1 MPGNSPSR
9 LQAGRSPAR
18 EAPDLAIVSIAARS
32 LAAAARRAGLAP
44 IVLDLFGDDDT
55 QALACEAIP
64 IRRLGGLAF
73 DPDDLF
79 EQLSV
84 HAAGELPVVL
94 GTGFEQAPDMVERIG
109 RHFRLLG
116 NGRQTLA
123 WLKEPI
129 VFMRLLANLG
139 IPHPAVFTGPAPA
152 GMRVLEKRV
161 GGSGGWHV
169 QPAVVPRG
177 IGWYV
182 QEYVE
187 GRTVSALFLGNG
199 RDVRVLAFS
208 EQWCE
213 PGEDAPFRYGG
224 AAGPIAIGEGLARE
238 VTSALSRITAATGLI
253 GLASA
258 DLMLTDD
265 GGWTLIEINPRPG
278 ATLDVFDRPPLP
290 PLMRLHLEAC
300 DGRLPDDVATLDG
313 ARGEAHAAAIF
324 YAPAPFEVRLDPLPD
339 FVADRPPQ
347 GTRIEAGEPVCTVF
361 GSGRNAEEA
370 REQVSERTA
379 GLWRALSRADRKAA
393 E

>member
-1 MPGNSPSR
+1 MPSP
-9 LQAGRSPAR
+9 LPGHYQGRAPAR
-18 EAPDLAIVSIAARS
+18 EAPDLVLVGVAARG
-32 LAAAARRAGLAP
+32 LAAAARRAGFAP

-55 QALACEAIP
+55 RALAVEAIP
-64 IRRLGGLAF
+64 IRRLGGLNF

-79 EQLSV
+79 EQLGV
-84 HAAGELPVVL
+84 HAAGDLPVVL

-109 RHFRLLG
+109 RQFRMVG

-129 VFMRLLANLG
+129 VFMRLMANLG
-139 IPHPAVFTGPAPA
+139 IPHPAAFTGPAPE
-152 GMRVLEKRV
+152 GMRTLEKRI

-169 QPAVVPRG
+169 QPAAAPRG
-177 IGWYV
+177 PGWYV

-199 RDVRVLAFS
+199 KDVRVLAFS

-213 PGEDAPFRYGG
+213 PAEDAPFRYGG
-224 AAGPIAIGEGLARE
+224 AAGPIAVDPAIAKQVGE
-238 VTSALSRITAATGLI
+238 ALHRITVATGLV

-258 DLMLTDD
+258 DLMLLDD
-265 GGWTLIEINPRPG
+265 GGWTLIEVNPRPG

-290 PLMRLHLEAC
+290 PLLRLHIEAC
-300 DGRLPDDVATLDG
+300 EGRLPDLDLLTPD
-313 ARGEAHAAAIF
+313 AAGEARASAIF

-339 FVADRPPQ
+339 HVADRPPQ
-347 GTRIEAGEPVCTVF
+347 GTRIDPGEPVCTVF
-361 GSGRNAEEA
+361 GSGRTAEEA
-370 REQVSERTA
+370 RHEVSMKTDS
-379 GLWRALSRADRKAA
+379 LWRALSRADRKAA